1 MMNKRG
7 PRLYIGGGTI
17 NLDTLHPILEEIGNP
32 VIQPAPN
39 SHVVEL
45 THENL
50 MVHFI
55 LDFLFQSKDIWFGSL
70 GSPLVGY
77 DSWLGRHI

>member
-1 MMNKRG
+1 MY
-7 PRLYIGGGTI
+7 LGGGTI

-55 LDFLFQSKDIWFGSL
+55 LDFLFQSKDIWFGLL